1 MPYIENR
8 IVHDADAHTMEL
20 PNWYQ
25 EFGTKRVQDAFKERF
40 KSNKGLAHTYF
51 DNIDNNFGGWR
62 KISQFKLDICMFFH
76 KKHKC
81 KYYEND
87 YLTNRCCPCCT

>member
-20 PNWYQ
+20 PNWYE

-40 KSNKGLAHTYF
+40 KGNKGLAHTYF
-51 DNIDNNFGGWR
+51 DDIEEVHKR
-62 KISQFKLDICMFFH
+62 ALIKIKM
-76 KKHKC
+76 KKILWL
-81 KYYEND
+81 ER
-87 YLTNRCCPCCT
+87 TMTP